1 KQLTKPDGSQYGF
14 GAGLSNQEGY
24 YNFIYQ
30 NGGKVITDD
39 LKSGYDDPKT
49 IEALDY
55 YFSFVKEKISPAITV
70 DKERAEAFQNGQVAM
85 SVFGSWNLSGFTAN
99 DYIREN
105 ADVAVLPKGPDGTR
119 ATIFNGLG
127 HAIAATT
134 KHPDAAWKWVEYLSS
149 KEAQE
154 MQATL
159 GVAISAYKGAAD
171 TWVDSNKNFAIKNYV
186 DMVDYAQIR
195 PYSQTTIKWE
205 DKAYELLKP
214 AYLGEKAT
222 EEAAKE
228 TADMMNAELA
238 TEK

>member
-1 KQLTKPDGSQYGF
+1 
-14 GAGLSNQEGY
+14 
-24 YNFIYQ
+24 
-30 NGGKVITDD
+30 
-39 LKSGYDDPKT
+39 
-49 IEALDY
+49 
-55 YFSFVKEKISPAITV
+55 
-70 DKERAEAFQNGQVAM
+70 M

-171 TWVDSNKNFAIKNYV
+171 TWVDSNKTLLSRIMLTWWIMHRFVHIHK
-186 DMVDYAQIR
+186 QPSSGKIR
-195 PYSQTTIKWE
+195 LMSY
-205 DKAYELLKP
+205 
-214 AYLGEKAT
+214 
-222 EEAAKE
+222 
-228 TADMMNAELA
+228 
-238 TEK
+238 